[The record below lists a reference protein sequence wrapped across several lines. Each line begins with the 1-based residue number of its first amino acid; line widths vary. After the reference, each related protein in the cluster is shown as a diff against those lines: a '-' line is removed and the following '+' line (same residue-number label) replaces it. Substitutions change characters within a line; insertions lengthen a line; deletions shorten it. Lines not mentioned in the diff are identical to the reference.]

1 MASFPDKA
9 EKLEVLRDEFRRI
22 SILRERSF
30 TFQAQI
36 DKLDIRVQLLTGF
49 SLGLKRSKISFTRGK
64 VPAVVALEGSR
75 RRPGVFFLVGCV

>member
-1 MASFPDKA
+1 MVSNRGEV
-9 EKLEVLRDEFRRI
+9 EKLEAQQDGFRRI
-22 SILRERSF
+22 SIRYERSF

-49 SLGLKRSKISFTRGK
+49 SLGLKRSKIAFTRGK
-64 VPAVVALEGSR
+64 VPTVVALEGSR